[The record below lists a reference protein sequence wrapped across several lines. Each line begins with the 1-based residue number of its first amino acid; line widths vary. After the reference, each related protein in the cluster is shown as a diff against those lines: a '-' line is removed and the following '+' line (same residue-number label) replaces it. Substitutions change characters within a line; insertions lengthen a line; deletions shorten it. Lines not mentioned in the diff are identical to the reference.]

1 MTAGELIRNPK
12 LRTLALIATF
22 VALIAVLWQSDE
34 PTSPIDAAAL
44 RGEAEPDSFVVRGQY
59 LSFGQ
64 TGQLSSRIK
73 SQRIEQFESDRL
85 TRMQQ
90 PRATL
95 YTETGD
101 ASWQAEAEKGEF
113 LEARDLINLT
123 GNVRIVRLA
132 DQRGPMSLST
142 QALTLNNG
150 ERTIYTSEPVE
161 LNDALGITRATG
173 MKAWI
178 DERILELN
186 AEVEGRY
193 ETGK

>member
-22 VALIAVLWQSDE
+22 AALIAVLWQSDE
-34 PTSPIDAAAL
+34 PASTADAAAL
-44 RGEAEPDSFVVRGQY
+44 RGEAEPDSFVVGAQY
-59 LSFGQ
+59 LSFSK
-64 TGQLSSRIK
+64 TGQLTSQIK
-73 SQRIEQFESDRL
+73 SHRIEQFESDSL
-85 TRMQQ
+85 IRMQQ

-95 YTETGD
+95 FGETGD
-101 ASWQAEAEKGEF
+101 ASWEAEAEQGEF

-123 GNVRIVRLA
+123 GDVRVVRLA

-150 ERTIYTSEPVE
+150 ERTIYTSAPVE
-161 LNDALGITRATG
+161 LNDALGNTRATG

-178 DERILELN
+178 DQRILELN